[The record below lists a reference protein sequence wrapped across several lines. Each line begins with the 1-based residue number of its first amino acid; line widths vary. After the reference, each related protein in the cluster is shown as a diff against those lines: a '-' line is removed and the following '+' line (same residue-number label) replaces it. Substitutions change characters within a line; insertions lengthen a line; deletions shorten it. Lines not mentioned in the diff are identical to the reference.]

1 MVARS
6 LEVMLMTNPRCKAMA
21 MMEREM
27 LMTNPMC
34 KAMAMMEREML
45 MTNPR
50 SKVKVKLQV
59 HSGISTLT
67 FNTQATTLATI

>member
-1 MVARS
+1 
-6 LEVMLMTNPRCKAMA
+6 MTNPR
-21 MMEREM
+21 
-27 LMTNPMC
+27 C